1 MLTTMSQ
8 EIRLLYVDDEPINLQ
23 LFEIVFKNTF
33 QIVTAESGAAALDKI
48 KQNSDIS
55 VIISDMKMPG
65 MNGIEFIQ
73 QAKKELPK
81 IPYFILTGFDMNE
94 EIHAALQ
101 NKMICKCFKK
111 PLNKEEIIHSVLEAT
126 KR

>member
-1 MLTTMSQ
+1 MTK
-8 EIRLLYVDDEPINLQ
+8 EIRLLYVDDEPVNLQ
-23 LFEIVFKNTF
+23 LFEIVFKSNF
-33 QIVTAESGAAALDKI
+33 QVLTAESGAAALDKI
-48 KQNSDIS
+48 KQDPEIS

-73 QAKKELPK
+73 QAKKNLPE

-101 NKMICKCFKK
+101 NKMILKCFKK
-111 PLNKEEIIHSVLEAT
+111 PLNKEEIIHSVSEAT
-126 KR
+126 KS